1 MPYELIKR
9 WRKNGFK
16 LLVYATWR
24 RDNMGKEILAYKLRD
39 NDKLIFK
46 GADFH
51 CSPLHAIDSKNAVEG
66 ILGFLS
72 LKPGDTDREYFDDYT
87 PAQMEWCQSSRCEE
101 LAMHC
106 YDLAEHLQRK
116 GR

>member
-16 LLVYATWR
+16 LLVYWTHK
-24 RDNMGKEILAYKLRD
+24 RDSYGKEILAYKLRD
-39 NDKLIFK
+39 NGRLIFK
-46 GADFH
+46 ERDFH
-51 CSPLHAIDSKNAVEG
+51 CSPLHAIDSMNAVEA
-66 ILGFLS
+66 LLSFLS

-87 PAQMEWCQSSRCEE
+87 PAQMAWCKSSRCEE
-101 LAMHC
+101 LAMLN
-106 YDLAEHLQRK
+106 YDLYEHLQRK